1 MSVQAASSPAPRGRQ
16 GILALFG
23 DVRSGEG
30 ATTALLALNAF
41 LLLAAYYLIK
51 PLRESLIVGKAG
63 PALKSYCSAAQA
75 MLLLVLVPAYGRLA
89 SRVDR
94 VRLITWVTLFFAVDL
109 AIFYALVQVLH
120 GNGIGIAFFIWIGIF
135 NLMIVAQFWGFAN
148 DVHTPEQG
156 KRLFAT
162 IALGSSLGA
171 ICGPLVHDPLVQR
184 LGLTSPLL
192 VTGAILLLCLLLT
205 RAVHRR
211 ARAAYDLRGQ
221 RVREDAPLGPEGG
234 FQLVWKH
241 RYLLFIALLLFL
253 LNAVNT
259 NGEFILRKVVQAAAA
274 ATSAGSLSG
283 DAGVKAQRIFIDHF
297 NNQYYFYTN
306 LLGVLI
312 QVLLVS
318 RVFKWIGVRGAIFI
332 LPCIALG
339 GYGLIGAAS
348 AVGLF
353 NLVRGVKV
361 TENALDYSLNNTA
374 RHALFLP
381 TSREAKYKA
390 KAAIDSFFWR
400 MGDLASAGFVLV
412 GGQLA
417 WGIRSFAWANFVM
430 VLLWLWV
437 ALRLAR
443 ENRKLERDQAE
454 PAAAAA
460 S

>member
-1 MSVQAASSPAPRGRQ
+1 MSDSRRTAQAGRLDRLLSPFA
-16 GILALFG
+16 
-23 DVRSGEG
+23 DVRDGEG
-30 ATTALLALNAF
+30 RGALLLALNAF
-41 LLLAAYYLIK
+41 LLLAAYYVIK
-51 PLRESLIVGKAG
+51 PVREALILTGGGAEV
-63 PALKSYCSAAQA
+63 KSYSSAGQA
-75 MLLLVLVPAYGRLA
+75 LLLLFLIPAYGRFA
-89 SRVDR
+89 SRVSR
-94 VRLITWVTLFFAVDL
+94 VGLITWVTLFFISNLIV
-109 AIFYALVQVLH
+109 FYALGVAKTPLLGV
-120 GNGIGIAFFIWIGIF
+120 AFFLWVGIF
-135 NLMIVAQFWGFAN
+135 NVMIIAQFWGFAN

-241 RYLLFIALLLFL
+241 RYLLFIALLVFL

-443 ENRKLERDQAE
+443 ENRKLERDQAG
-454 PAAAAA
+454 PAATAA